1 MADSDD
7 LLLDSIY
14 KGLMLFIQ
22 DNVVAIVQQLAYLR
36 SNNRVLKE

>member
-22 DNVVAIVQQLAYLR
+22 DNVVAIVHQVAYLR